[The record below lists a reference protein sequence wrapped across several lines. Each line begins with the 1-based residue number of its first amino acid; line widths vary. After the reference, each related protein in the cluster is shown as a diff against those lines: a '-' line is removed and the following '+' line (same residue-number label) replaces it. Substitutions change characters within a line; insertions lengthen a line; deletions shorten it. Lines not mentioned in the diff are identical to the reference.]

1 MLLLVVVVQAVVR
14 APATRKHTRARTTY
28 THLQRRGA
36 DVQPQAV
43 VAQRVVQIVHADISQ
58 RDAESLRLDFDRHYT
73 GSMPLSA

>member
-1 MLLLVVVVQAVVR
+1 MPDERKRRVSLLKL
-14 APATRKHTRARTTY
+14 ARQDSTVAA
-28 THLQRRGA
+28 HLQRRGA

-58 RDAESLRLDFDRHYT
+58 RDAESLRFYCDRHYT